1 MDDVPVVDD
10 MAAFVGR
17 RLSAHSGDLDQ
28 SECLIGISEATGI
41 GRTAVTITY
50 FPDRILMQTRRI
62 NGVPGRDGACA
73 VA

>member
-1 MDDVPVVDD
+1 MRTIRDVLRLTFELK
-10 MAAFVGR
+10 MSR
-17 RLSAHSGDLDQ
+17 RGV
-28 SECLIGISEATGI
+28 SEATGI